1 MNLFPLVEGSLENFG
16 LGTPAPM
23 RVRGSGRGGE
33 RAKTGQS
40 GVKSGVSDC
49 AARRLGPEDG
59 KGKREAVYSPAKTV
73 PGIPSPPEPSS
84 FSTPASMAWDAGLP
98 QM

>member
-1 MNLFPLVEGSLENFG
+1 MNLFPLVERSLENFG

-40 GVKSGVSDC
+40 GVKSGVSDSG
-49 AARRLGPEDG
+49 ARRFGPEDG

-73 PGIPSPPEPSS
+73 PGIEPSS
-84 FSTPASMAWDAGLP
+84 FSMPESIAWDVGLP